1 MRTWLSS
8 LLLTVVVV
16 TPAFA
21 VDDPMSIAKGIT
33 EQWIA
38 AYNSGDAASMAKL
51 YTSDAMFVP
60 PEAEKPITG
69 AQGIENYYQE
79 MIKAKLTNFAI
90 PVTDAQM
97 IDAKSILAAGTWS
110 SDMGQQHLS
119 GLWMTLLQQDGSDW
133 KFKADTWNM
142 PPPPA
147 PGATASTNN
156 TGSGTTAPKQ

>member
-1 MRTWLSS
+1 MKTWLSG
-8 LLLTVVVV
+8 LLLTVAVV

-21 VDDPMSIAKGIT
+21 ADDAMTVAKRIND
-33 EQWIA
+33 QWIA
-38 AYNSGDAASMAKL
+38 AYNNGDAAGMAKL
-51 YTSDAMFVP
+51 YTSDAIFLP
-60 PEAEKPITG
+60 PEAQTPIKGT
-69 AQGIENYYQE
+69 QGIENYYQE
-79 MIKAKLTNFAI
+79 MIKAKLTNMAI

-97 IDAKSILAAGTWS
+97 IDAKSVFAAGTWS

-119 GLWMTLLQQDGSDW
+119 GLWMTLLQQEGSDW

-147 PGATASTNN
+147 PGSTASTNT